1 MSGSKPPH
9 FDSVL
14 AGVGPPSELSVN
26 DDTAFVGEHASV
38 VRIKHLIARVA
49 PTNAPV
55 LITGESGTGK
65 EILATDVHRR
75 SMRHDRPFVAVN
87 CAAIAPNLEESE
99 LFGHV
104 AGAFTGAD
112 RRRAGRFELAHKGT
126 IFLDEIGDMPLAL
139 QVKLLRILEAGEYVP
154 VGAESSYRCDARLI
168 AATNHDLEKLVNEGR
183 FRADLYYRLC
193 VVRIDVPPLRE
204 RREDVPLLTAYFAQR
219 FAASYGRCGPTL
231 APDFAE
237 FLARYD
243 FPGNVRELANIIH
256 HAVILAEEDRLSVDL
271 VPSYLLRRLDAAA
284 PVLALT
290 GRFRDAK
297 RRLVEQFERGYLLS
311 AIQEAGGIVSRA
323 ARLAGISERVFHQ
336 KMRTYGIHGQ
346 GFRRGPS

>member
-1 MSGSKPPH
+1 VSAADPRS
-9 FDSVL
+9 
-14 AGVGPPSELSVN
+14 
-26 DDTAFVGEHASV
+26 FVGEHASV
-38 VRIKHLIARVA
+38 VRIRHVIERVA
-49 PTNAPV
+49 PTGAPV

-75 SMRHDRPFVAVN
+75 STRHDRPFVAVN

-104 AGAFTGAD
+104 AGAFTGAE

-126 IFLDEIGDMPLAL
+126 IFLDEIGDMPLGL

-154 VGAESSYRCDARLI
+154 VGAESACRCDARLI
-168 AATNHDLEKLVNEGR
+168 AATNQDLEKLVSEGR
-183 FRADLYYRLC
+183 FRSDLYYRLC

-204 RREDVPLLTAYFAQR
+204 RREDIPLLAAHFARR
-219 FAASYGRCGPTL
+219 FAEVYGRGGPTL

-256 HAVILAEEDRLSVDL
+256 HAVILAEEDRLSMDVI
-271 VPSYLLRRLDAAA
+271 PPYLLRRLDAAA

-290 GRFRDAK
+290 GCFHDAK

-311 AIQEAGGIVSRA
+311 AIRESGGIVSRA

-336 KMRTYGIHGQ
+336 KLRAYGLQ
-346 GFRRGPS
+346 GHSFRRGPP